1 MIPSIVKQTCWK
13 VAKVD
18 SHEIRCAFAFTT
30 LINTYIFSTRHENWN
45 YTDYLNLNG
54 DLTRTKKEIF
64 ICLPTYLL
72 YIFNIFYYSTFL
84 YARLLTFFFGSAVIF
99 ESTLMNICWF
109 ERWIICWFGLMET
122 TSGLRIYENHMK
134 RHSASKKSC
143 HK

>member
-84 YARLLTFFFGSAVIF
+84 YARLLTFFFRLRCDLRIDINEHLLIRKMDNLLIRTYGNHLGVENLWKSH
-99 ESTLMNICWF
+99 
-109 ERWIICWFGLMET
+109 ET
-122 TSGLRIYENHMK
+122 TQPVEKELS
-134 RHSASKKSC
+134 
-143 HK
+143 

>member
-30 LINTYIFSTRHENWN
+30 LINTYISSTRHENWN

-84 YARLLTFFFGSAVIF
+84 YARLLTFFFRLRCDLRIDINEHLLIRKMDNLLIRTYGNHLGVENLWKSH
-99 ESTLMNICWF
+99 
-109 ERWIICWFGLMET
+109 ET
-122 TSGLRIYENHMK
+122 TQRVEKELS
-134 RHSASKKSC
+134 
-143 HK
+143 

>member
-84 YARLLTFFFGSAVIF
+84 YARLLTFFFRLRCDLRIDINEHLLIRKMDNLLIRTYGNHLGVENLWKSH
-99 ESTLMNICWF
+99 
-109 ERWIICWFGLMET
+109 ET
-122 TSGLRIYENHMK
+122 TQRVEKELS
-134 RHSASKKSC
+134 
-143 HK
+143 